1 MQKKSRDIIVGE
13 LLGLYRELGSSDYI
27 GEAVTQT
34 QHALQAA
41 RQAQLEGHD
50 NEVGDLSCVS
60 LIVPGLNF
68 NY

>member
-1 MQKKSRDIIVGE
+1 MQKKNREIVRE
-13 LLGLYRELGSSDYI
+13 LLGLYHELGSSDYI

-50 NEVGDLSCVS
+50 NEVGDLSCIS
-60 LIVPGLNF
+60 LIGPGLN
-68 NY
+68 

>member
-1 MQKKSRDIIVGE
+1 M
-13 LLGLYRELGSSDYI
+13 GLYRELGSSDYI

-60 LIVPGLNF
+60 LIGPGWN
-68 NY
+68 